1 MIKDASTRRR
11 VDASIKTVLFS
22 LLLLMLGSQV
32 WQTSFLLNLHMAAT
46 LVDGQGL
53 DLKIQHRAHKEVGC
67 TDEKLSRTE
76 SDECME
82 IQVQDG

>member
-1 MIKDASTRRR
+1 M
-11 VDASIKTVLFS
+11 
-22 LLLLMLGSQV
+22 

-46 LVDGQGL
+46 LVDGQGAQSQ
-53 DLKIQHRAHKEVGC
+53 DTTPRPKEVGC

-82 IQVQDG
+82 IQLQDG